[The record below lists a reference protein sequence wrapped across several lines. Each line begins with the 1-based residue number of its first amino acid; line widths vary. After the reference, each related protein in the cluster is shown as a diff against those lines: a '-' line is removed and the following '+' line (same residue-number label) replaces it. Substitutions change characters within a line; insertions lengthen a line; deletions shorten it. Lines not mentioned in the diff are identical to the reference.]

1 MGPRPPHRQFVPG
14 MMPPMPHEQVMVA
27 EKHDILRSTLADLGN
42 DKMIKALDDLRM
54 ILQMIMQDCSRA
66 GKTWSFEYCCH
77 PARAEALIDF
87 ILALSLSKPTF
98 EERLHLL
105 YLIND
110 VLFHCIRRQLGWM
123 KDLILHRLVPLLR
136 TVYHCP
142 GANEMTKAKVNKV
155 MTIWGDKNFFAPN
168 IIHSIRENVYIPP
181 PPHMPVLGPP
191 GMQGMMPGFR
201 PPFVP
206 PGPMG
211 PMSMPPME
219 NPNPVKM
226 PIQMPAHL
234 GMPPRPHLGRGMGG
248 GPYNAPAPLSSTSAI
263 PTSGK
268 LPNPTQPSA
277 PPTLPASPPKRYY
290 ELPAGWMVTAHKNG
304 TEPYTPIDP
313 SVIQQYHQSQQKVP
327 TADDLKE
334 PLEDFYDGLDL
345 ADHSDTFEE
354 NTDGRVDRNGWEPD
368 YLNGFYERIK
378 EWSLRNERDMEK
390 DEGKRKRRGS
400 SRHSDKYDRR
410 SRRYPDDR
418 SPSRGRSPS
427 RYKGSPERR

>member
-1 MGPRPPHRQFVPG
+1 

-27 EKHDILRSTLADLGN
+27 EKHEALRSTLADLGN

-54 ILQMIMQDCSRA
+54 ILQMIMQDCSRANIEA

-110 VLFHCIRRQLGWM
+110 VLFHCIRRQLPWM
-123 KDLILHRLVPLLR
+123 KELILHRLVPLLR

-191 GMQGMMPGFR
+191 PGMPGMMPGFR

-206 PGPMG
+206 PGAIGPMG
-211 PMSMPPME
+211 MPPME
-219 NPNPVKM
+219 GSNPAKM
-226 PIQMPAHL
+226 PTQMPPHL
-234 GMPPRPHLGRGMGG
+234 GVPPRPHPSRGMGVGVG
-248 GPYNAPAPLSSTSAI
+248 GGSYLPPTSAISTPIPTPGLGPGPGLGLGLGSI

-268 LPNPTQPSA
+268 SSNPTTAPA
-277 PPTLPASPPKRYY
+277 PPPIPASPPKRYY
-290 ELPAGWMVTAHKNG
+290 ELPAGWMVTAHKN
-304 TEPYTPIDP
+304 TAEPYTPIDP
-313 SVIQQYHQSQQKVP
+313 VAIQQHHQQSQKNP
-327 TADDLKE
+327 SIANYLKA

-345 ADHSDTFEE
+345 NDHSDTFEE

-368 YLNGFYERIK
+368 YL
-378 EWSLRNERDMEK
+378 
-390 DEGKRKRRGS
+390 
-400 SRHSDKYDRR
+400 
-410 SRRYPDDR
+410 
-418 SPSRGRSPS
+418 
-427 RYKGSPERR
+427 